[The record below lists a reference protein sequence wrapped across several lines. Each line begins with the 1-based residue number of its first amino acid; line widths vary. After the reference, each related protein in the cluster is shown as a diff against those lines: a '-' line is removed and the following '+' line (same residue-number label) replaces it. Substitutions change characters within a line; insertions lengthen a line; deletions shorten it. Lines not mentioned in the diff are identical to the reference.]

1 MERNSSS
8 TFACASPFRIVHFER
23 MMSCDTCITRD
34 FEDLTPLN
42 PSPVEALG
50 IIQELERLSYAVY
63 RLCMPPA
70 SLAEGCRTGKFV
82 PKEIVWVLK
91 L

>member
-1 MERNSSS
+1 
-8 TFACASPFRIVHFER
+8 

-42 PSPVEALG
+42 PGPVEALG

-70 SLAEGCRTGKFV
+70 SLAEGCRTGKLV